1 MRNKITFNDFISTF
15 KDSLLITTSDIK
27 KVFRAIS
34 PDSTHLWNKKGYLT
48 RVGKGIYFNSYFF
61 KDQLNEQALFL
72 IANKAYSP
80 SYVSL
85 ESALSYYG
93 LIPEA
98 VANIT
103 SVTTKKTNTI
113 NYDLGEFIYKSIK
126 PSLMFGFNLI
136 SYNNFTY
143 KIATVEK
150 ALVDFLYLNP
160 SINNINSFHELRIN
174 QPVFKEII
182 DQKTLL
188 EITKRF
194 QTKSLTVRVLN
205 FLQFIND
212 DKSR

>member
-1 MRNKITFNDFISTF
+1 MRNKITFNNFISTF
-15 KDSLLITTSDIK
+15 KDSLIITTSDIK
-27 KVFRAIS
+27 KVFWAIS

-48 RVGKGIYFNSYFF
+48 RIGKGIYFNSYFF
-61 KDQLNEQALFL
+61 KDQLNEQVLFL

-85 ESALSYYG
+85 ESALNYYG

-103 SVTTKKTNTI
+103 SVTTRKTNTI
-113 NYDLGEFIYKSIK
+113 NYDIGEFIYKSIK
-126 PSLMFGFNLI
+126 PTLMFGFNLVF
-136 SYNNFTY
+136 YNNFTF

-160 SINNINSFHELRIN
+160 SINNTDSFYELRIN
-174 QPVFKEII
+174 QNVFNEII
-182 DQKTLL
+182 NQNTLL
-188 EITKRF
+188 EITQRF